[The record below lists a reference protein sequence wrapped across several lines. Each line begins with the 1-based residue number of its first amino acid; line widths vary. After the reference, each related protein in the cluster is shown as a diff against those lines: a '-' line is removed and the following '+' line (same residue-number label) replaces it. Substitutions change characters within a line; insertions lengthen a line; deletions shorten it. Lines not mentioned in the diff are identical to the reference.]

1 MKRWDG
7 FDRPPLWTSRFC
19 HDLHCMWNGCVMDG
33 IPTLTRGFIWRLI
46 LLSLLDPFKVQSNCH
61 LPSFLF
67 FPPTF
72 LSRKVCRVL
81 VDKNQSGPQIGSVMT
96 ASSFYLQ
103 WLWERQSMILL
114 LLASWYTCQTISGL
128 SQREMGRL
136 WVRHTWNMCRKY
148 RLSSHTK
155 KWIQN
160 RLNTL
165 STEVL
170 LFIAWWK

>member
-1 MKRWDG
+1 MGWFWQTSTMDIQILSWSPLYVKWMCNGWDSH
-7 FDRPPLWTSRFC
+7 FNTWFQLETNPPL
-19 HDLHCMWNGCVMDG
+19 
-33 IPTLTRGFIWRLI
+33 FIG
-46 LLSLLDPFKVQSNCH
+46 PFQGAKQ
-61 LPSFLF
+61 LPPSFLSF
-67 FPPTF
+67 FPPISF
-72 LSRKVCRVL
+72 SRKVCRVL
-81 VDKNQSGPQIGSVMT
+81 IDKNQSGPQMGSVMT

-103 WLWERQSMILL
+103 WLWGRQSMVLL

-136 WVRHTWNMCRKY
+136 WVRYTWNMCRKY

-160 RLNTL
+160 RLNTF